1 MSKSIFVVIL
11 FGTRSN
17 KNIVQAVREKLPS
30 IRKLES
36 IAGKEKNGVMVFE
49 DASDSTSPSTV
60 FVLPNGVTDDYKDI
74 YDGERTILSFYGCE
88 PDHQIVQALTEKF
101 GGIYEVKDKNDWMV
115 VERHKSLDELPAL
128 ACLTLSEECQMQ
140 MAG

>member
-36 IAGKEKNGVMVFE
+36 IAGKEKNGVMVLE

>member
-30 IRKLES
+30 IRKLDL

-88 PDHQIVQALTEKF
+88 PDHQIVQVLTEQF

-115 VERHKSLDELPAL
+115 VERHKSLDELPTL
-128 ACLTLSEECQMQ
+128 ACLTLSEEYQMQ